1 MPYRPVFRPVPNL
14 ALFGYRPANG
24 VATGGGPI
32 GERPQAANVMMLQS
46 GDNAMTVSTM
56 ELRVRAIRD
65 DDTATRAEKI
75 KRLTKLRDDARALQR
90 AATESPMVEDDGWYE
105 DVHVVDVTLSSL
117 GLDVEEKGPAT
128 L

>member
-1 MPYRPVFRPVPNL
+1 
-14 ALFGYRPANG
+14 
-24 VATGGGPI
+24 
-32 GERPQAANVMMLQS
+32 
-46 GDNAMTVSTM
+46 MTVSTM

-90 AATESPMVEDDGWYE
+90 AATESQMVEDDGWYE
-105 DVHVVDVTLSSL
+105 DVHVVDVALSSL
-117 GLDVEEKGPAT
+117 GLDIEEKGPAT